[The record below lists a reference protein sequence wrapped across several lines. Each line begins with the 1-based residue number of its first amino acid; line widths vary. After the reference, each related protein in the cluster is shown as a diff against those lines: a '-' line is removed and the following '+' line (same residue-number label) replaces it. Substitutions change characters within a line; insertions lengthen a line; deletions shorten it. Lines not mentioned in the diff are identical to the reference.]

1 MQELSRG
8 SREAF
13 QKVTFTLIENTPQ
26 SHTHTHACTNIAGMW
41 CHMLDVGPLSF
52 ALGADGY
59 IISLLEPDME
69 HVFVC
74 LCLDSI
80 SIYHLSVEKLSIYY
94 YYSVNM
100 FDRVPLPL
108 HVFISLLL
116 VLLRLLVNVLFIEKF
131 GSNVLDYLINSLS

>member
-108 HVFISLLL
+108 HVLISLLL
-116 VLLRLLVNVLFIEKF
+116 VLLRLLVNVLFIETF
-131 GSNVLDYLINSLS
+131 GSNVLDYMINSLS

>member
-1 MQELSRG
+1 M
-8 SREAF
+8 
-13 QKVTFTLIENTPQ
+13 IENTPQ
-26 SHTHTHACTNIAGMW
+26 SLSHACTHNAGIW

-80 SIYHLSVEKLSIYY
+80 SIYHLSVEKLSV

-100 FDRVPLPL
+100 FDRIPLPL
-108 HVFISLLL
+108 YVFISLPL
-116 VLLRLLVNVLFIEKF
+116 VFLRLLVNGLFIETF
-131 GSNVLDYLINSLS
+131 GINVLDYLFNSLS

>member
-26 SHTHTHACTNIAGMW
+26 SHTHACTNIAGIW
-41 CHMLDVGPLSF
+41 CHMLDVSPLSF

-59 IISLLEPDME
+59 IISLLEPDVE

-80 SIYHLSVEKLSIYY
+80 SIYHLSVEKLSVY

-116 VLLRLLVNVLFIEKF
+116 VLLRLLVNVLFIETF

>member
-1 MQELSRG
+1 
-8 SREAF
+8 
-13 QKVTFTLIENTPQ
+13 
-26 SHTHTHACTNIAGMW
+26 
-41 CHMLDVGPLSF
+41 MLDVSPLSF

-59 IISLLEPDME
+59 IISLLEPDVE

-80 SIYHLSVEKLSIYY
+80 SIYHLSVEKLSVY

-108 HVFISLLL
+108 HVLISLLL
-116 VLLRLLVNVLFIEKF
+116 VLLRLLVNVLFIETF

>member
-1 MQELSRG
+1 
-8 SREAF
+8 
-13 QKVTFTLIENTPQ
+13 
-26 SHTHTHACTNIAGMW
+26 
-41 CHMLDVGPLSF
+41 MLDVGPLSF

-59 IISLLEPDME
+59 IISLLEPDVE

-80 SIYHLSVEKLSIYY
+80 SIYHLSVEKLSVYY

-116 VLLRLLVNVLFIEKF
+116 VLLRLLINVLFIEKF

>member
-1 MQELSRG
+1 
-8 SREAF
+8 
-13 QKVTFTLIENTPQ
+13 
-26 SHTHTHACTNIAGMW
+26 
-41 CHMLDVGPLSF
+41 MLDVGPLSF

-69 HVFVC
+69 HVFVR

-80 SIYHLSVEKLSIYY
+80 RIYHLSVEKLSVY

-108 HVFISLLL
+108 HVLISLLL
-116 VLLRLLVNVLFIEKF
+116 VLLRLLINVLFIEKF

>member
-26 SHTHTHACTNIAGMW
+26 SHTHTHACTNIAGIW

-59 IISLLEPDME
+59 IISLLEPDMQ

-80 SIYHLSVEKLSIYY
+80 SIYHLSVEKLSVY

-116 VLLRLLVNVLFIEKF
+116 VLLRLLINVLFIEKF

>member
-26 SHTHTHACTNIAGMW
+26 SHTHACTNIAGIW

-80 SIYHLSVEKLSIYY
+80 RIHHLSVEKLSVY

-100 FDRVPLPL
+100 FDRVLLPL
-108 HVFISLLL
+108 HVLISLLL
-116 VLLRLLVNVLFIEKF
+116 VLLRLLVHVLFIETF
-131 GSNVLDYLINSLS
+131 GSNVLDYMINSLS

>member
-59 IISLLEPDME
+59 IISLLEPDMQ

-80 SIYHLSVEKLSIYY
+80 SIYHLSVEKLSVY

-116 VLLRLLVNVLFIEKF
+116 VLLRLLVNVLFIETF

>member
-1 MQELSRG
+1 
-8 SREAF
+8 
-13 QKVTFTLIENTPQ
+13 
-26 SHTHTHACTNIAGMW
+26 MW
-41 CHMLDVGPLSF
+41 CHMLDVSPLSF

-69 HVFVC
+69 HVFVR

-80 SIYHLSVEKLSIYY
+80 RIYHLSVEKLSVY

-108 HVFISLLL
+108 HVLISLLL

>member
-1 MQELSRG
+1 
-8 SREAF
+8 
-13 QKVTFTLIENTPQ
+13 
-26 SHTHTHACTNIAGMW
+26 
-41 CHMLDVGPLSF
+41 MLDVGPLSF

-59 IISLLEPDME
+59 IISLLEPDMQ

-116 VLLRLLVNVLFIEKF
+116 VLLRLLINVLFIEKF

>member
-1 MQELSRG
+1 
-8 SREAF
+8 
-13 QKVTFTLIENTPQ
+13 
-26 SHTHTHACTNIAGMW
+26 
-41 CHMLDVGPLSF
+41 MLDVSPLSF

-59 IISLLEPDME
+59 IISLLEPDVE

-80 SIYHLSVEKLSIYY
+80 SIYHLSVEKLSVY

-116 VLLRLLVNVLFIEKF
+116 VLLRLLVNVLFIETF

>member
-26 SHTHTHACTNIAGMW
+26 SHTHACTNIAGIW

-59 IISLLEPDME
+59 IISLLEPDMQ

-80 SIYHLSVEKLSIYY
+80 SIYHLSVEKLSVY

-108 HVFISLLL
+108 H
-116 VLLRLLVNVLFIEKF
+116 
-131 GSNVLDYLINSLS
+131 GSNVLDYMINSLS